1 MSSISASASEVDPT
15 GRAVWR
21 TERGEIRKPGIVHV
35 VITALFIGIG
45 IVVGTLGS
53 LAIPIGFVS
62 AFWPGQAVQAVG
74 GIWFGAWGV
83 IAGMFFPF
91 ISNAMSGSAPI
102 PVSAA
107 YLPANFLQAFIA
119 AAAFRWLGADPRLK
133 TARDWVIWVGL
144 GVLAANFVG
153 AFWGT
158 YVLTWFGLI
167 TDAARTTALFGWF
180 IGNSIPSLIFGSIL
194 LKYVSPMV
202 LRSRAFVKG
211 WFA

>member
-1 MSSISASASEVDPT
+1 MATDSAAGNS
-15 GRAVWR
+15 GKIWAVEEG
-21 TERGEIRKPGIVHV
+21 ERRSPGIIHV
-35 VITALFIGIG
+35 VMMALFIGIG

-74 GIWFGAWGV
+74 STWFGAWGV

-107 YLPANFLQAFIA
+107 YLPANFIQGFLAV
-119 AAAFRWLGADPRLK
+119 AAFKLLNGDPRLR
-133 TARDWVIWVGL
+133 TVRDWTIWVVF
-144 GVLAANFVG
+144 GVLLANFLG

-158 YVLTWFGLI
+158 YVLSWFGLI
-167 TDAARTTALFGWF
+167 TDQARIPALLGWT

-194 LKYVSPMV
+194 LKYVTPMV
-202 LRSRAFVKG
+202 IRSKAFVKG
-211 WFA
+211 WWA

>member
-1 MSSISASASEVDPT
+1 MATQVAAGGDRIWTLEAGE
-15 GRAVWR
+15 RR
-21 TERGEIRKPGIVHV
+21 TPGIIHV
-35 VITALFIGIG
+35 VMMALFIGIG

-74 GIWFGAWGV
+74 GVWFGAWGV

-107 YLPANFLQAFIA
+107 YLPANFLQAFLA
-119 AAAFRWLGADPRLK
+119 AAAFRWFKADPRLNS
-133 TARDWVIWVGL
+133 ARDWTIWVVF
-144 GVLAANFVG
+144 GVLLANLAG

-158 YVLTWFGLI
+158 YVLVWFGLI
-167 TDAARTTALFGWF
+167 TSGAQFTALLGWL
-180 IGNSIPSLIFGSIL
+180 IGNTIPSLIFGSIL

-202 LRSRAFVKG
+202 MRSKAFVKS
-211 WFA
+211 WWA

>member
-1 MSSISASASEVDPT
+1 MTMQAAAGSQGEADIWTLAP
-15 GRAVWR
+15 G
-21 TERGEIRKPGIVHV
+21 ERRSPGIIHV
-35 VITALFIGIG
+35 VMTALFIGIG

-74 GIWFGAWGV
+74 GIWFGGWGV

-107 YLPANFLQAFIA
+107 YLPANFLQGFLA
-119 AAAFRWLGADPRLK
+119 AVAFRYLKADPRLQ
-133 TARDWVIWVGL
+133 TARDWVIWIVV
-144 GVLAANFVG
+144 GVLLANFLG

-158 YVLTWFGLI
+158 YVLVWFGLI
-167 TDAARTTALFGWF
+167 TSGAQLTALLGWL
-180 IGNSIPSLIFGSIL
+180 IGNTIPSLIFGSIV

-202 LRSRAFVKG
+202 IRSKAFVKS
-211 WFA
+211 WWA

>member
-1 MSSISASASEVDPT
+1 MATNSAAGNS
-15 GRAVWR
+15 GKIWAVEEG
-21 TERGEIRKPGIVHV
+21 ERRSPGIIHV
-35 VITALFIGIG
+35 VMMALFIGIG

-74 GIWFGAWGV
+74 ATWFGAWGV

-107 YLPANFLQAFIA
+107 YLPANFIQGFLAV
-119 AAAFRWLGADPRLK
+119 AAFKLLNGDPRLR
-133 TARDWVIWVGL
+133 TVRDWTIWVVF
-144 GVLAANFVG
+144 GVLVANFLG

-158 YVLTWFGLI
+158 YVLSWFGLI
-167 TDAARTTALFGWF
+167 TDQARIPALLGWT

-194 LKYVSPMV
+194 LKYVTPMV
-202 LRSRAFVKG
+202 IRSKAFVKG
-211 WFA
+211 WWA

>member
-1 MSSISASASEVDPT
+1 MATGSAAGHS
-15 GRAVWR
+15 GRIWTVEEG
-21 TERGEIRKPGIVHV
+21 ERRSPGIIHV
-35 VITALFIGIG
+35 VMMALFIGIG

-74 GIWFGAWGV
+74 STWFGAWGV

-107 YLPANFLQAFIA
+107 YLPANFLQGFLAV
-119 AAAFRWLGADPRLK
+119 AAFKFLGGDPRLR
-133 TARDWVIWVGL
+133 TARDWTIWVVF
-144 GVLAANFVG
+144 GVLVANFLG

-158 YVLTWFGLI
+158 YVLSWFGLI
-167 TDAARTTALFGWF
+167 TDQARIPALLGWT

-194 LKYVSPMV
+194 LKYVTPMV
-202 LRSRAFVKG
+202 IRSKAFVKG
-211 WFA
+211 WWA

>member
-1 MSSISASASEVDPT
+1 MATNSAAGNSGKIWVVEE
-15 GRAVWR
+15 G
-21 TERGEIRKPGIVHV
+21 ERRSPGIIHV
-35 VITALFIGIG
+35 VMMALFIGIG

-53 LAIPIGFVS
+53 LAVPIGFVS

-74 GIWFGAWGV
+74 GTWFGAWGV

-107 YLPANFLQAFIA
+107 YLPANFLQGFLA
-119 AAAFRWLGADPRLK
+119 AAAFKWLKADPRL
-133 TARDWVIWVGL
+133 TGARDWIVWIVF
-144 GVLAANFVG
+144 GVLIANFLG

-167 TDAARTTALFGWF
+167 TDQARIPALLGWTF
-180 IGNSIPSLIFGSIL
+180 GNSIPSLIFGSIL
-194 LKYVSPMV
+194 LKYVTPMV
-202 LRSRAFVKG
+202 IRSKAFVKG
-211 WFA
+211 WWA

>member
-1 MSSISASASEVDPT
+1 MATASVRAEAS
-15 GRAVWR
+15 RVWSLQPG
-21 TERGEIRKPGIVHV
+21 ERRRPGVVHIVMM
-35 VITALFIGIG
+35 ALFIGIG

-74 GIWFGAWGV
+74 GIWFGLWGV

-107 YLPANFLQAFIA
+107 YLPANFLQAFLA
-119 AAAFRWLGADPRLK
+119 AAAFRYLKADPRLRSG
-133 TARDWVIWVGL
+133 RDWAVWIVI
-144 GVLAANFVG
+144 GVLAANFLG

-167 TDAARTTALFGWF
+167 TEAARTTALLGWWV
-180 IGNSIPSLIFGSIL
+180 GNTIPSLIFGSIL
-194 LKYVSPMV
+194 LKFVSPMV
-202 LRSRAFVKG
+202 MRSKAFVKG
-211 WFA
+211 WLA

>member
-1 MSSISASASEVDPT
+1 MASDPAAGT
-15 GRAVWR
+15 AGRIWAVEEG
-21 TERGEIRKPGIVHV
+21 ERRSPGIIHV
-35 VITALFIGIG
+35 VMMALFIGIG

-74 GIWFGAWGV
+74 ATWFGAWGV

-107 YLPANFLQAFIA
+107 YLPANFLQGFLAV
-119 AAAFRWLGADPRLK
+119 AAFKWLKGDPRLLSV
-133 TARDWVIWVGL
+133 RDWVIWIVF
-144 GVLAANFVG
+144 GVLLANFLG

-158 YVLTWFGLI
+158 YVLSWFGLI
-167 TDAARTTALFGWF
+167 TDQARLPALLGWT

-194 LKYVSPMV
+194 LKYVTPMV
-202 LRSRAFVKG
+202 IRSKAFVKG
-211 WFA
+211 WWA

>member
-1 MSSISASASEVDPT
+1 MATQMT
-15 GRAVWR
+15 GELTAEQIWTVEAG
-21 TERGEIRKPGIVHV
+21 ERRSPGIVHV
-35 VITALFIGIG
+35 VMTALFIGIG

-74 GIWFGAWGV
+74 GTWFGAWGV

-107 YLPANFLQAFIA
+107 YLPANFLQAFLA
-119 AAAFRWLGADPRLK
+119 AAAFRYLKADPRLN
-133 TARDWVIWVGL
+133 TARDWVIWIVI
-144 GVLAANFVG
+144 GVLLANFLG

-158 YVLTWFGLI
+158 YVLSWFGLI
-167 TDAARTTALFGWF
+167 TEAARPTALLGWL

-194 LKYVSPMV
+194 LKFVSPMV
-202 LRSRAFVKG
+202 MRSKAFVKG
-211 WFA
+211 WWA

>member
-1 MSSISASASEVDPT
+1 MAMQMSGEMTAEQIWTVEA
-15 GRAVWR
+15 G
-21 TERGEIRKPGIVHV
+21 ERRSPGIVHV
-35 VITALFIGIG
+35 VMMALFIGIG

-74 GIWFGAWGV
+74 GTWFGAWGV

-107 YLPANFLQAFIA
+107 YLPANFLQAFLA
-119 AAAFRWLGADPRLK
+119 AAAFRWFKADPRLNSV
-133 TARDWVIWVGL
+133 RDWTIWVVI
-144 GVLAANFVG
+144 GVLLANFLG

-158 YVLTWFGLI
+158 YILSWFGLI
-167 TDAARTTALFGWF
+167 TEAARPTALLGWL

-194 LKYVSPMV
+194 LKFVSPMV
-202 LRSRAFVKG
+202 MRSKAFTKG
-211 WFA
+211 WWA

>member
-1 MSSISASASEVDPT
+1 MAT
-15 GRAVWR
+15 QAVPSGQGVWALEAG
-21 TERGEIRKPGIVHV
+21 ERRSPGIIHV
-35 VITALFIGIG
+35 VMMALFIGIG

-53 LAIPIGFVS
+53 LAVPIGFVS

-74 GIWFGAWGV
+74 GTWFGAWGV

-107 YLPANFLQAFIA
+107 YLPANFLQGFLA
-119 AAAFRWLGADPRLK
+119 AAAFRYLKADPRLN
-133 TARDWVIWVGL
+133 TARDWAIWIVF
-144 GVLAANFVG
+144 GVLLANFLG

-158 YVLTWFGLI
+158 YVLVWFGLI
-167 TDAARTTALFGWF
+167 TGSAQVTALLGWL
-180 IGNSIPSLIFGSIL
+180 IGNTIPSLIFGSIL

-202 LRSRAFVKG
+202 IQSKAFVKN
-211 WFA
+211 WWA

>member
-1 MSSISASASEVDPT
+1 MATDSAAGNS
-15 GRAVWR
+15 GRIWAVEEG
-21 TERGEIRKPGIVHV
+21 ERRSPGIIHIVMM
-35 VITALFIGIG
+35 ALFIGIG

-74 GIWFGAWGV
+74 STWFGAWGV

-107 YLPANFLQAFIA
+107 YLPANFIQGFLAV
-119 AAAFRWLGADPRLK
+119 AAFKFLNGDPRLR
-133 TARDWVIWVGL
+133 TARDWTIWVVF
-144 GVLAANFVG
+144 GVLLANFLG

-158 YVLTWFGLI
+158 YVLSWFGLI
-167 TDAARTTALFGWF
+167 TDQARIPALLGWT

-194 LKYVSPMV
+194 LKYVTPMV
-202 LRSRAFVKG
+202 IRSKAFVKG
-211 WFA
+211 WWA